1 MNRGNESTCLPNR
14 QMSEEADDFIG
25 NRAKQLAR
33 RLADSVDVKLKVQV
47 PMETLIKMA
56 LVACAADFF
65 TFENI
70 IDTSEDERKA
80 LFARLPSGRAR
91 ALRMLIAA
99 EKPKTQMSK
108 PTKAQFPDVSIG
120 ETVRRRPILNNIGAE
135 LMPTQ

>member
-1 MNRGNESTCLPNR
+1 MIKSQGTDSKKRISLTLRKPSADEFGEEELNRGNESTCLPNR

-70 IDTSEDERKA
+70 IDTSEDER
-80 LFARLPSGRAR
+80 
-91 ALRMLIAA
+91 
-99 EKPKTQMSK
+99 
-108 PTKAQFPDVSIG
+108 
-120 ETVRRRPILNNIGAE
+120 
-135 LMPTQ
+135 